1 MTAKKHTK
9 TTPRESSQRRQLSE
23 SGLSL
28 TELAKSG
35 LTREEAKRLAMHP
48 QPRTPEEREELRCR
62 RAAAPAADARTTA
75 GSTTARRDR
84 GAHDRAIDRWQ
95 LLLISEEQRE
105 AEELAGEPR
114 QAATGAVEEL
124 AGL

>member
-48 QPRTPEEREELRCR
+48 QPRTPEEREELRRR

-75 GSTTARRDR
+75 GSTTASGAGTASSARPGTASERRTAPDLAASAER
-84 GAHDRAIDRWQ
+84 GGGR
-95 LLLISEEQRE
+95 
-105 AEELAGEPR
+105 
-114 QAATGAVEEL
+114 
-124 AGL
+124 